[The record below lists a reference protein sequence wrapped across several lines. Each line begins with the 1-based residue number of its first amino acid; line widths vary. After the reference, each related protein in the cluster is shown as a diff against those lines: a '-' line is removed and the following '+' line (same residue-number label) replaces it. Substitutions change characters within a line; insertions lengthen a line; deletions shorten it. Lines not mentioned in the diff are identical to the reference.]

1 MAAIYM
7 VGGPSGAGK
16 DTLLLAARAEL
27 RKRDDGGGV
36 AFVKRKITRAADKCT
51 DLETPVTEA
60 AMDAGQAKGEHAF
73 YWEAHDTKYAI
84 PKRDLDAALAA
95 GKRAVL
101 NVSRGVVADC
111 VARYESSRCEVYFLN
126 VSASASVL
134 TQRLLKRG
142 REPPEEVEK
151 RVARAKLAEPQG
163 AHVIHILNEGSKEA
177 GCKLVTGAL
186 LGALKY
192 SLWLTPAP
200 DSISHKRASDII
212 TAQSAALRD
221 DQRGFPPHVTLCRS
235 FTCSQRD
242 AISAARAVATALSA
256 RGLVACEFN
265 GEVGTSTSKWSRA
278 LVLELA
284 GTSLFAAN
292 RLAIEALRA
301 RCLDVSRPG
310 EALVAYRPHLSLAY
324 GDCVQ
329 ATLAQAKLEV
339 ERALATHSKGW
350 CRDEAVPLTHLKL
363 VMTSSDAFWCWQEV
377 ATVRL
382 ATTDPSAKHDK
393 LAPGPDLWKRA
404 CLFGVALALAAK
416 IVVGRI
422 AR

>member
-27 RKRDDGGGV
+27 QKRDDAGGV

-60 AMDAGQAKGEHAF
+60 AMDAGQARGEHAF
-73 YWEAHDTKYAI
+73 YWEAHNTKYAI

-151 RVARAKLAEPQG
+151 RVARAKLAEPKG
-163 AHVIHILNEGSKEA
+163 AHVIHIINEGSKEA
-177 GCKLVTGAL
+177 GCKLVTGRFSSIKILAL
-186 LGALKY
+186 AD
-192 SLWLTPAP
+192 SAP
-200 DSISHKRASDII
+200 DSISHKLASDII

-221 DQRGFPPHVTLCRS
+221 DRRGFRPHVTLCRS

-242 AISAARAVATALSA
+242 AISAAQAVATALSA
-256 RGLVACEFN
+256 HGSVACEFH
-265 GEVGTSTSKWSRA
+265 GEIGTSTSKWSRA

-301 RCLDVSRPG
+301 CCLDVSRPG
-310 EALVAYRPHLSLAY
+310 EALVEYRPHLSLAY

-329 ATLAQAKLEV
+329 ATLSQASSRSSGRWRSIQRGGAET
-339 ERALATHSKGW
+339 RP
-350 CRDEAVPLTHLKL
+350 CR
-363 VMTSSDAFWCWQEV
+363 
-377 ATVRL
+377 
-382 ATTDPSAKHDK
+382 
-393 LAPGPDLWKRA
+393 
-404 CLFGVALALAAK
+404 
-416 IVVGRI
+416 
-422 AR
+422 